1 MRIDAAAATG
11 GAGTA
16 PLSPK
21 ILIVEDDVLIRA
33 AAAQFL
39 RGTGFTVV
47 EAVDV
52 DQALQLLRSERI
64 VAVFADVKLPG
75 PRNGIDLMRIVQ
87 ADFPHTRV
95 LLTSGVVAADEVT
108 LDGVT
113 LLKKPYFLFELER
126 QLRRLLPQM
135 DTDPSP

>member
-52 DQALQLLRSERI
+52 DQALQLLRTERI
-64 VAVFADVKLPG
+64 AAVFADVKLPG

>member
-1 MRIDAAAATG
+1 MRIDAAAETG
-11 GAGTA
+11 GPGPA
-16 PLSPK
+16 PLPPK

-39 RGTGFTVV
+39 RGSGFTVV

-52 DQALQLLRSERI
+52 EQALQLLRTERI
-64 VAVFADVKLPG
+64 VVVFADVKLPG

-87 ADFPHTRV
+87 ADFPQAKV
-95 LLTSGVVAADEVT
+95 LLTSGVVAAGEVT

-126 QLRRLLPQM
+126 HLRRLLPQM
-135 DTDPSP
+135 DTDASS